1 MYGAMEMMD
10 LLSRTLPLTSIKVES
25 LLWAIV
31 IAVVGYVIV
40 KTVIQVLRSSLTRIG
55 VPELAAGVLARL
67 VEVLLYAALVL
78 AVAATLGYNT
88 GSLVLGLSAIIGLV
102 LGFGLQ
108 DTINNLAA
116 GVWLAA
122 SQAFSKGDVVEVA
135 GYKGVVE
142 DVGIL
147 STVLKTPENNVIMVP
162 NKSVWGSAIVNYTKM
177 PVKRISVDVG
187 VAYGTDLDKAVKT
200 ALDVIRSIEG
210 VLSDPEPQVIVTE
223 LADSSVNLQLRA
235 WARREDYWAVRE
247 AIIKAVYRRFNEED
261 IEIPFP
267 QLDVHVREFPRE
279 TG

>member
-1 MYGAMEMMD
+1 M
-10 LLSRTLPLTSIKVES
+10 LSRTIPLTSIKVES

-31 IAVVGYVIV
+31 IAVVGYVII

-122 SQAFSKGDVVEVA
+122 SRAFSKGDVVEVA

-247 AIIKAVYRRFNEED
+247 AIIKAVYRRFNEEG

-267 QLDVHVREFPRE
+267 QLDVHVREFPRK
-279 TG
+279 TR

>member
-1 MYGAMEMMD
+1 MTN
-10 LLSRTLPLTSIKVES
+10 LLSRTIPLTSIKVES

-31 IAVVGYVIV
+31 IAVVGYVII

-122 SQAFSKGDVVEVA
+122 SRAFSKGDVVEVA

-247 AIIKAVYRRFNEED
+247 AIIKAVYRRFNEEG

-267 QLDVHVREFPRE
+267 QLDVHVREFPRK
-279 TG
+279 TR